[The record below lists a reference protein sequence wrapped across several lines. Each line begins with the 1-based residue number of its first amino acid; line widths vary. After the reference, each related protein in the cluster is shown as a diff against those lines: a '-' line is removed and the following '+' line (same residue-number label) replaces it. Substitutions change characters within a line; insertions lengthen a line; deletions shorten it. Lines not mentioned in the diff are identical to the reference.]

1 MSDHSKS
8 NGTHSPLVGL
18 SRRAFVA
25 GIPLVLAGCASSRY
39 ASDQQVVTRRAVED
53 VSYASGRSWPL
64 DPQYAA
70 MYGPIDDEPFPVPA
84 VDTRKIDPE
93 FLRQEVAYDGPERPG
108 TIVVVPEE
116 RHLYF
121 VAEGG
126 RAIRYGVGVGREG
139 FGWSGR
145 ATIKRKAPW
154 PTWTPPAEMVARDER
169 AAKYAGGMPGGLEN
183 PLGARAMY
191 LFQGNRDTLYRLHG
205 TNEPWSIGQAVSSG
219 CVRMLNQDV
228 IDLYQRVP
236 VGTPV
241 IVV

>member
-1 MSDHSKS
+1 MTEISKRMERAS
-8 NGTHSPLVGL
+8 TTEAAAAGL

-25 GIPLVLAGCASSRY
+25 GVPLLLAGCVTGNPERVRLSSVDGDIDGVDY
-39 ASDQQVVTRRAVED
+39 AMM
-53 VSYASGRSWPL
+53 
-64 DPQYAA
+64 YAA
-70 MYGPIDDEPFPVPA
+70 IDDEPFPVPA
-84 VDTRKIDPE
+84 VDWRKIDRA
-93 FLRQEVAYDGPERPG
+93 FLRQEVEYRGTERPG

-116 RHLYF
+116 RHLYL
-121 VAEGG
+121 VREGG
-126 RAIRYGVGVGREG
+126 MAMRYGVGVGREG

-169 AAKYAGGMPGGLEN
+169 AAKYAGGMPGGIEN

-191 LFQGNRDTLYRLHG
+191 LYQGDRDTLYRLHG

-228 IDLYQRVP
+228 IDLYRRVP

-241 IVV
+241 FVV